1 MWWHM
6 RRNQNSSYCIWNV
19 MAHAQKPE
27 FVLLHLK
34 CDDTCAE
41 TRIRLTAVEMWWHMR
56 RNQNSFYCIWN
67 VMAHAEEP
75 DFVFWWNRRV
85 HLNQHGCQFSRLL
98 AAEMCASAVVM
109 VDTPCYKVV
118 WRVLATHSIHQFP
131 LHFPSCASPCAIT
144 FQLESAIM
152 PVHMGFL
159 SVRTPM
165 FGAAV
170 KRRYCM
176 STSNQTCPLCWIL
189 HNF

>member
-1 MWWHM
+1 
-6 RRNQNSSYCIWNV
+6 
-19 MAHAQKPE
+19 
-27 FVLLHLK
+27 
-34 CDDTCAE
+34 
-41 TRIRLTAVEMWWHMR
+41 
-56 RNQNSFYCIWN
+56 
-67 VMAHAEEP
+67 MAHAEEP
-75 DFVFWWNRRV
+75 DFIFWWNRRV

-144 FQLESAIM
+144 FQLESTIM
-152 PVHMGFL
+152 PVHTGFL

-176 STSNQTCPLCWIL
+176 STSNQTCTLCWIL
-189 HNF
+189 HNFEQIFTVKLLFPSSKSHWKSDATIVTHHSYHILMSWLYKMTPCQYQRIQIS